1 VNVNKKEAK
10 RLDELVTKL
19 RKKLEFANDVH
30 TSPVE
35 IGNKDLADVLYYL
48 DMLREE
54 LSYRVDHHVTDV
66 KSVGQGEADT
76 SGYVQGKLW
85 D

>member
-1 VNVNKKEAK
+1 MNVNKNEAK

-35 IGNKDLADVLYYL
+35 VGNKDLADALYYL

-54 LSYRVDHHVTDV
+54 LNYRIDHYVSSTLDN
-66 KSVGQGEADT
+66 
-76 SGYVQGKLW
+76 SGYVQMKLW

>member
-1 VNVNKKEAK
+1 MNVNKKEAK
-10 RLDELVTKL
+10 RLDELVAKL
-19 RKKLEFANDVH
+19 RKKLEFANGVH

-35 IGNKDLADVLYYL
+35 VGNKDLADALYYL

-54 LSYRVDHHVTDV
+54 LSYRVDHYVTD
-66 KSVGQGEADT
+66 T
-76 SGYVQGKLW
+76 QGKLW